1 MNTVIKYGTSSVL
14 QTDQGANFVSELFR
28 NTSKMHKIKKTQSTA
43 FHPESQGSIKRSH
56 RVLADYLR
64 HYVNEDQTNWEEWVP
79 LATSVYNTTVHSATR
94 FTPLELLFG
103 RPFFLPSSLMKPP
116 EPQYNC
122 DDYASELRIRLQR
135 VHHHTLKNLIANN
148 IQSKEHSETTSEE
161 MKLQVGDKVQLFD
174 DTVRRG
180 RSRKL
185 SAQWIG
191 PYTMRRLIK
200 LMLP

>member
-1 MNTVIKYGTSSVL
+1 VLKYGTPNIL
-14 QTDQGANFVSELFR
+14 QTDQGANFVNDMYR
-28 NTSKMHKIKKTQSTA
+28 NTSKVHKIMKVQSTA
-43 FHPESQGSIKRSH
+43 FHPESQGSIKSSH

-79 LATSVYNTTVHSATR
+79 LATYVYNTTVNSATP

-103 RPFFLPSSLMKPP
+103 RPIFLPSVLKNPS
-116 EPQYNC
+116 EPQYNY
-122 DDYASELRIRLQR
+122 DGYASELRSRLQR
-135 VHHHTLKNLIANN
+135 VHHHARKNLIANN
-148 IQSKEHSETTSEE
+148 SKSKKHYETTSGE
-161 MKLQVGDKVQLFD
+161 MNLQVGDKVLLFD
-174 DTVRRG
+174 ETVRRG

-185 SAQWIG
+185 SAQCIG